1 MKILLPLI
9 AATALAA
16 TALAAPGF
24 AQETVVNPPQSI
36 SLDLGVGAA
45 YKPTY
50 PGSDEHETTPWL
62 IFRNLEV
69 NGSGGGPGDGF
80 SITPS
85 FNYVGQRDSDD
96 DDRLTGLDEVDRTLE
111 FGIKATYR
119 TGPTRAYV
127 TARKGFGGHEGVT
140 GEFGAEYRIDYSDRL
155 TMWAGLEAGYG
166 NEDYNQTYF
175 GVTPAEAGR
184 TNYDVYEPGGGINSA
199 AAKLEARYDLTPN
212 TAVMGE
218 VKFSRVIGDAAD
230 SPIVLD
236 ENQPSVRLG
245 IVRTLNFGF

>member
-1 MKILLPLI
+1 MRILFPLI
-9 AATALAA
+9 AATAF
-16 TALAAPGF
+16 AAPAL
-24 AQETVVNPPQSI
+24 AQETVINPPQSI
-36 SLDLGVGAA
+36 SLDVGAGAA

-50 PGSDEHETTPWL
+50 PGSDEHETVPWL
-62 IFRNLEV
+62 IFRNLEL
-69 NGSGGGPGDGF
+69 NGTRSGPGDGF

-85 FNYVGQRDSDD
+85 FNYLGKRDSDD
-96 DDRLTGLDEVDRTLE
+96 DSRLAGLDEVDRTLE
-111 FGIKATYR
+111 FGVKATYR
-119 TGPTRAYV
+119 TGPTRAFV
-127 TARKGFGGHEGVT
+127 TARKGFGGHDGIT

-166 NEDYNQTYF
+166 NDDYNQTYF
-175 GVTPAEAGR
+175 GVTPDEAAR
-184 TNYDVYEPGGGINSA
+184 TAYGPYAPGGGINSA
-199 AAKLEARYDLTPN
+199 AATLEARYDLSPN